1 MGIFLRAKNARL
13 FREMESKK
21 NPNSGQYPARKR
33 SYTVQAVVRAV
44 AVLNAFSSTS
54 EVLDLHVV
62 AGRARLNRGTTFRL
76 LETLVETGL
85 LERAGKQGYR
95 SSIQTTKS
103 KRFRLGYASQSNLLP
118 FTAVVTD
125 GLITAASAAN
135 IDLLILNNKFSS
147 RLALQNA
154 ETFVSENVDL
164 VIDSQINLNV
174 AAQIAAKFS
183 DARIPFIALD
193 IPHPGAVY
201 FGADN
206 YKAGRLAGR
215 YLGKWTLK
223 HWKGQAEQLILLGV
237 DAAGPLLNAR
247 LTGIVDGLTE
257 ALPSAATIPHH
268 HYDTKGGQF
277 EATLDLVR
285 KHLRRRKIERA
296 LVGAVNDTTAMAAL
310 QAFREAGLE
319 KECAIAGQDGS
330 PIAREEMRRP
340 FSRLVCSIAYFPE
353 TYGVRIIQLALDIL
367 NRKQVSPAIF
377 IEHEVLTPD
386 NVNKVYPND
395 AWMKLAPRRLS

>member
-1 MGIFLRAKNARL
+1 MKPEDSSNLGK
-13 FREMESKK
+13 
-21 NPNSGQYPARKR
+21 YPVRKR

-62 AGRARLNRGTTFRL
+62 AGRAQLNRGTTFRL

-95 SSIQTTKS
+95 SSIQTTRAR
-103 KRFRLGYASQSNLLP
+103 RFRLGYASQSNLLP
-118 FTAVVTD
+118 FTAAVTD

-135 IDLLILNNKFSS
+135 IELLILNNKFSA
-147 RLALQNA
+147 RTALQNA
-154 ETFVSENVDL
+154 ESFVVENVDL

-206 YKAGRLAGR
+206 YKAGRMAGR
-215 YLGKWTLK
+215 YLARWTMK
-223 HWKGQAEQLILLGV
+223 HWKGNANQLILLGV

-247 LTGIVDGLTE
+247 LTGIVDGIGEL
-257 ALPSAATIPHH
+257 LPNAAGIPSH

-330 PIAREEMRRP
+330 VLAREEMRRP
-340 FSRLVCSIAYFPE
+340 FSRLICSVAYFPE
-353 TYGVRIIQLALDIL
+353 TYGLRIIQLALDIL
-367 NRKQVSPAIF
+367 NRKSVPPAIF
-377 IEHEVLTPD
+377 IQHELLTPE
-386 NVNKVYPND
+386 NVNKIYPND
-395 AWMKLAPRRLS
+395 TWMGVPKRLLV

>member
-1 MGIFLRAKNARL
+1 
-13 FREMESKK
+13 MESDASPTTGK
-21 NPNSGQYPARKR
+21 YPDRKR
-33 SYTVQAVVRAV
+33 SYTIQSVVRAV
-44 AVLNAFSSTS
+44 AVLNAFASTS
-54 EVLDLHVV
+54 EVLDLRVV
-62 AGRARLNRGTTFRL
+62 AGRVHLNKGTTFRL

-95 SSIQTTKS
+95 SSIQTTRA

-118 FTAVVTD
+118 FTAAVTD

-135 IDLLILNNKFSS
+135 IELLILNNKFSA
-147 RLALQNA
+147 RTALQNA
-154 ETFVSENVDL
+154 DNFVTENVDL
-164 VIDSQINLNV
+164 VVDSQININV

-183 DARIPFIALD
+183 DARIPYIALD

-206 YKAGRLAGR
+206 YKAGRMAGR
-215 YLGKWTLK
+215 YLARWTIK
-223 HWKGQAEQLILLGV
+223 HWKGNAEQVILLGV

-247 LTGIVDGLTE
+247 LTGMVDGIGEL
-257 ALPSAATIPHH
+257 LPNASGIPNH

-285 KHLRRRKIERA
+285 KHLRRRKMGRA

-310 QAFREAGLE
+310 QAFREVGLE

-330 PIAREEMRRP
+330 VLAREEMRRP
-340 FSRLVCSIAYFPE
+340 FSRLVCSVAYFPE
-353 TYGVRIIQLALDIL
+353 TYGVRIIQLALEIL
-367 NRKQVSPAIF
+367 NRRPVPPAIF
-377 IEHEVLTPD
+377 IQHELLTSE
-386 NVNKVYPND
+386 NVDKIYPND
-395 AWMKLAPRRLS
+395 AWMKNAPKRHIV

>member
-1 MGIFLRAKNARL
+1 MSRTRNARL
-13 FREMESKK
+13 FREMES
-21 NPNSGQYPARKR
+21 NPSPVTGKYPERKR
-33 SYTVQAVVRAV
+33 SYTIQSVVRAV
-44 AVLNAFSSTS
+44 EVLNAFSSTS
-54 EVLDLHVV
+54 EVLDLRVV
-62 AGRARLNRGTTFRL
+62 AGRVHLNKGTTFRL

-95 SSIQTTKS
+95 SSIQTTRA

-118 FTAVVTD
+118 FTSAVTD

-135 IDLLILNNKFSS
+135 IELLILNNKFSA
-147 RLALQNA
+147 RTALQNA
-154 ETFVSENVDL
+154 DNFVSENVDL
-164 VIDSQINLNV
+164 VIDSQININV

-183 DARIPFIALD
+183 DARIPYIALD

-206 YKAGRLAGR
+206 YKAGRMAGR
-215 YLGKWTLK
+215 HLARWTMK
-223 HWKGQAEQLILLGV
+223 HWKGNAEQVILLGV

-247 LTGIVDGLTE
+247 LTGMVDGIGEL
-257 ALPSAATIPHH
+257 LPNASGIPNQ

-285 KHLRRRKIERA
+285 KHLRRRKTGRVM
-296 LVGAVNDTTAMAAL
+296 VGAVNDTAAMAAL
-310 QAFREAGLE
+310 QAFREVGLE

-330 PIAREEMRRP
+330 VLAREEMRRP
-340 FSRLVCSIAYFPE
+340 FSRLVCSVAYFPE

-367 NRKQVSPAIF
+367 NRRPVPPAIF
-377 IEHEVLTPD
+377 IQHELLTSE
-386 NVNKVYPND
+386 NVDKVYPND
-395 AWMKLAPRRLS
+395 TWMKNAPERHLV

>member
-1 MGIFLRAKNARL
+1 
-13 FREMESKK
+13 MESEASSSPRK
-21 NPNSGQYPARKR
+21 YPERKR
-33 SYTVQAVVRAV
+33 SYTIQSVVRAV
-44 AVLNAFSSTS
+44 AVLNSFSSTS
-54 EVLDLHVV
+54 EVLDLRVV
-62 AGRARLNRGTTFRL
+62 AGRAALNRGTTFRL

-95 SSIQTTKS
+95 SSIQTTRA

-118 FTAVVTD
+118 FTAAVTD
-125 GLITAASAAN
+125 GLITAAGAAN
-135 IDLLILNNKFSS
+135 IELLILNNKFSA
-147 RLALQNA
+147 RTALQNA
-154 ETFVSENVDL
+154 DNFVAENVDL
-164 VIDSQINLNV
+164 VIDSQININV

-206 YKAGRLAGR
+206 YKAGRMAGR
-215 YLGKWTLK
+215 YLARWALK
-223 HWKGQAEQLILLGV
+223 HWKGKVEQLILLGV

-247 LTGIVDGLTE
+247 LTGIMDGIGEL
-257 ALPSAATIPHH
+257 LPNANGIPNH

-277 EATLDLVR
+277 DATLDLVR
-285 KHLRRRKIERA
+285 KHLRRRRTERS

-319 KECAIAGQDGS
+319 NECAIAGQDGS
-330 PIAREEMRRP
+330 VLVREEMRRP
-340 FSRLVCSIAYFPE
+340 FSRLVCSVAYFPE
-353 TYGVRIIQLALDIL
+353 TYGVRIVQLALEIL
-367 NRKQVSPAIF
+367 NRKSVPPAIF
-377 IEHEVLTPD
+377 IQHVLLTSE

-395 AWMKLAPRRLS
+395 NWMKNVPKRHIV

>member
-1 MGIFLRAKNARL
+1 M
-13 FREMESKK
+13 
-21 NPNSGQYPARKR
+21 
-33 SYTVQAVVRAV
+33 
-44 AVLNAFSSTS
+44 AVLHAFSSTS

-62 AGRARLNRGTTFRL
+62 AGRARLNKGSTFRL

-95 SSIQTTKS
+95 SSIQTTRA

-118 FTAVVTD
+118 FTAAVTD

-135 IDLLILNNKFSS
+135 IELLILSNKFSA
-147 RLALQNA
+147 RTALQNA
-154 ETFVSENVDL
+154 DNFVTENVDL
-164 VIDSQINLNV
+164 VIDSQININV

-206 YKAGRLAGR
+206 YKAGRMAGR
-215 YLGKWTLK
+215 YLARWTMK
-223 HWKGQAEQLILLGV
+223 HWKGNADQVILLGV

-247 LTGIVDGLTE
+247 LTGIVDGIGELL
-257 ALPSAATIPHH
+257 ANAAGIPKH

-285 KHLRRRKIERA
+285 KHLRRRKTERA

-310 QAFREAGLE
+310 QAFREVGLE

-330 PIAREEMRRP
+330 VLAREEMRRP
-340 FSRLVCSIAYFPE
+340 FSRLVCSVAYFPE
-353 TYGVRIIQLALDIL
+353 TYGLRIIQLALDIL
-367 NRKQVSPAIF
+367 NRKSVPPAIF
-377 IEHEVLTPD
+377 IQHELVTPE
-386 NVNKVYPND
+386 NVDKIYPND
-395 AWMKLAPRRLS
+395 AWMKSVPKRHAV

>member
-1 MGIFLRAKNARL
+1 MKDARL

-21 NPNSGQYPARKR
+21 SSIPGQYPARKR

-103 KRFRLGYASQSNLLP
+103 RRFRLGYASQSNLLP

-147 RLALQNA
+147 RIALQNA

-215 YLGKWTLK
+215 YLGKWTIK

-257 ALPSAATIPHH
+257 ALPSAAAIPHH

-285 KHLRRRKIERA
+285 KHLRRRKVERA

-310 QAFREAGLE
+310 QTFREAGLE
-319 KECAIAGQDGS
+319 RECAIAGQDGS
-330 PIAREEMRRP
+330 PLAREEMRRP
-340 FSRLVCSIAYFPE
+340 SSRLVCSVAYFPE

-395 AWMKLAPRRLS
+395 AWMKITPRRLG